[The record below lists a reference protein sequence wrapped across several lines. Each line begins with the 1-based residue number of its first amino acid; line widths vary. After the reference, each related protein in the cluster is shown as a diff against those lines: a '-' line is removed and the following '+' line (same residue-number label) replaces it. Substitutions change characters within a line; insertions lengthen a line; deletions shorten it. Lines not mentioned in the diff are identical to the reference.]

1 MKVSN
6 LLREPLVHF
15 MMIGAALFALYGA
28 AGGSDSDDSER
39 RIVVS
44 AGRIEQLANIFAK
57 TWQRPPRDD
66 ELKGL
71 VDDFVL
77 EELYYRQALAMGLD
91 RDDTII
97 RRRMR
102 QKFEFLTD
110 DSLPVQASDEE
121 LAAYVAENRSKFIE
135 ETAYTFRQ
143 IYFNPE
149 RHALGSREGGQ
160 SPEGFVKAR
169 LDALRQGKAV
179 SGDPSLLAES
189 FDRASRRVVD
199 GTFGRDF
206 SRRLDDLAT
215 GEWQGPLRSG
225 LGIHLIRLDARIE
238 GKLPELAE
246 IRPMVQREWAHQ
258 KRIEFRR
265 QMNERLLKE
274 YQVVI
279 EWPQSKAASQSP
291 LEGGES

>member
-6 LLREPLVHF
+6 MLREPLVHF
-15 MMIGAALFALYGA
+15 MMIGAALFALYSA
-28 AGGSDSDDSER
+28 AGGADPDDSDR

-44 AGRIEQLANIFAK
+44 SGRIEQLANVFAK

-71 VDDFVL
+71 IDDFVL

-110 DSLPVQASDEE
+110 DTIPVHASDEV
-121 LAAYVAENRSKFIE
+121 LAAYLTENKDKFLE

-160 SPEGFVKAR
+160 DPEGFAKAR

-179 SGDPSLLAES
+179 SGDPSLMAES
-189 FDRASRRVVD
+189 FDQASRRVVD
-199 GTFGRDF
+199 GTFGLDF
-206 SRRLDDLAT
+206 SRQLDDLAS

-225 LGIHLIRLDARIE
+225 LGLHLIRLEARIE
-238 GKLPELAE
+238 GKLPELAQ
-246 IRPMVQREWAHQ
+246 IRHIVQREWAHQ
-258 KRIEFRR
+258 KRTEFRR
-265 QMNERLLKE
+265 EMNQRLLKG

-279 EWPQSKAASQSP
+279 EWPQAQAASRSRD
-291 LEGGES
+291 EGGES